1 MSVCECVRVVR
12 ERERSLFCK
21 LLNWKVLQ
29 TPVGC
34 QNGSALQFRGSFM
47 AFLYCLFDFIGGAV
61 GQVHYWS
68 GIAYY
73 FGISFE
79 IT

>member
-1 MSVCECVRVVR
+1 
-12 ERERSLFCK
+12 
-21 LLNWKVLQ
+21 
-29 TPVGC
+29 
-34 QNGSALQFRGSFM
+34 M

-79 IT
+79 MTLDFFWPCLSLKL